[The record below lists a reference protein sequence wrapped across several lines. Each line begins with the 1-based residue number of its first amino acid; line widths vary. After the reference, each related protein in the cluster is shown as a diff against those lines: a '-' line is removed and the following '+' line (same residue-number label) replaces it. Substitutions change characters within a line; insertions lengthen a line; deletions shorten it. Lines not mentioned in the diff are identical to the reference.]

1 MVHKIQDMPPGTVGL
16 RVTGELTR
24 EDYRGVI
31 EPALRDAV
39 ASGEVRLMLVA
50 AEGFDTMTAGARIED
65 AKTNLSLGLGHLS
78 AWKRSAIVS
87 DSEWVRNAFTL
98 LGWLTPVEIRV
109 WRSDE
114 ESQAKA
120 WVSAD

>member
-1 MVHKIQDMPPGTVGL
+1 MVHKIKDMPAGTVGL
-16 RVTGELTR
+16 RVTDDLTR
-24 EDYRGVI
+24 DDYRDVI
-31 EPALRDAV
+31 EPTLRDAV
-39 ASGEVRLMLVA
+39 ASGEVRLLLVA
-50 AEGFDTMTAGARIED
+50 GHGFDHMAVGARIKD
-65 AKTNLSLGLGHLS
+65 AKTNLRLGLGHLS

-87 DSEWVRNAFTL
+87 DTEWVRKAFTL